1 MSTKKSTR
9 KAIAVEPNLKQANI
23 NRLRRIAGQ
32 VRGIERLVE
41 EDRYCADI
49 VMQISSVQ
57 QALRGVARN
66 LLRNHLAHCAT
77 HALNS
82 ASPQTREEMQQ
93 ELLELMD
100 LNLR

>member
-1 MSTKKSTR
+1 MSTKKATR
-9 KAIAVEPNLKQANI
+9 KAIAVEPEIKQANI

-82 ASPQTREEMQQ
+82 SSAQTREEMQQ

>member
-1 MSTKKSTR
+1 MSAKKSTR
-9 KAIAVEPNLKQANI
+9 KAIAVEPEIKQANI

-82 ASPQTREEMQQ
+82 ASAKTREEMQQ

>member
-1 MSTKKSTR
+1 MPKQPAER
-9 KAIAVEPNLKQANI
+9 KAVAVDQDLKHANI
-23 NRLRRIAGQ
+23 QRLRRIAGQ

-41 EDRYCADI
+41 EERYCADI

-66 LLRNHLAHCAT
+66 LVRNHLEHCAT

-82 ASPQTREEMQQ
+82 ASAKTRQEMQQ
-93 ELLELMD
+93 ELLNLME

>member
-9 KAIAVEPNLKQANI
+9 KAIAVEPEIKQANI

-82 ASPQTREEMQQ
+82 VSAKTREEMQQ
-93 ELLELMD
+93 ELIELMD

>member
-1 MSTKKSTR
+1 MSAKKSTR
-9 KAIAVEPNLKQANI
+9 KAIAVEPEIKQANI

-77 HALNS
+77 NALNS
-82 ASPQTREEMQQ
+82 SSAKTREEMQQ

>member
-1 MSTKKSTR
+1 MAATKMAK
-9 KAIAVEPNLKQANI
+9 KATAVDPGIKQSNI
-23 NRLRRIAGQ
+23 NRMKRIAGQ
-32 VRGIERLVE
+32 VRGIERLIE
-41 EDRYCADI
+41 EERYCADI

-77 HALNS
+77 HALSGPS
-82 ASPQTREEMQQ
+82 AKAREEMQQ
-93 ELLELMD
+93 ELLDLMN

>member
-1 MSTKKSTR
+1 MNEKTPKR
-9 KAIAVEPNLKQANI
+9 KAVAVEPEIKQANL

-77 HALNS
+77 HALSS
-82 ASPQTREEMQQ
+82 ANAKTRDEMQQ